1 MYTRIDNIKI
11 HYDFNDGI
19 KVNIDGPDNLYYVE
33 LREYPKK
40 SQISKL
46 IQGYHITSK
55 DIYGQKKMFQ
65 LDIKFYMDF
74 EILIYRYDSDIGL
87 SLIWSHRYNDRGKL
101 VNFEITSNDEDEAKF
116 WMSKV
121 LQYSKTK
128 GCKPIIKSKFDNL
141 NKLTPNFFNIHGV
154 EPYKT
159 YKIGRL
165 PKSSTDWK
173 TVDDRFQGVINFGN
187 WKSIWS
193 YEHPRSWNELN
204 SSQIVDDI
212 LGL

>member
-1 MYTRIDNIKI
+1 MKFILRAKKFADTLINKTGANVGITMIVKQRVKANEIDKMELVGNIKGKKI
-11 HYDFNDGI
+11 LHLQCHFGQDTMTFSRMGAFATGVDFSEKALKNF
-19 KVNIDGPDNLYYVE
+19 KLRVPEFPD
-33 LREYPKK
+33 
-40 SQISKL
+40 SQMIC
-46 IQGYHITSK
+46 
-55 DIYGQKKMFQ
+55 D
-65 LDIKFYMDF
+65 
-74 EILIYRYDSDIGL
+74 
-87 SLIWSHRYNDRGKL
+87 
-101 VNFEITSNDEDEAKF
+101 
-116 WMSKV
+116 
-121 LQYSKTK
+121 
-128 GCKPIIKSKFDNL
+128 
-141 NKLTPNFFNIHGV
+141 NFFNIDGV